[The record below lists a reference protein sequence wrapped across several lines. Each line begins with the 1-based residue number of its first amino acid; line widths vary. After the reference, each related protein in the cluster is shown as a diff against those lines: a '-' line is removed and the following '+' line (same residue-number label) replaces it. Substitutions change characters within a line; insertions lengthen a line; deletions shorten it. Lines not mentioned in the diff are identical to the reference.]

1 MPVRDALPAVLRGE
15 IGADLSASARTQLET
30 LAHEAQAEK
39 RLVWMRDEL
48 GWSLKQA
55 DASWGVYYL
64 LSAVCALNG
73 EVERAQQT
81 LLALGEKVLAKKKW
95 EPLAAIAERSLSLV
109 QTQAAARLL
118 VEAHE
123 GLGKDPERLDALSR
137 AWAIM
142 PDDLELAQK
151 LAKRLG
157 KPAAATTGARCSAT
171 WRRASRRRALR
182 RPGVGGRRAGEHDDW
197 EGLLHVA
204 SALPAVAGKGALKE
218 ARDIAD
224 IAVSGLAKSM
234 RAGGALEPLRRV
246 VAAAVTTKGE
256 AAAEP
261 FRDAMTVALKQGPGQ
276 HVPKLDD
283 AVAQSGLLDPET
295 PLPKAI
301 ESFDTIASLAPG
313 RGVLHDGFGPGR
325 IVSND
330 TVTIVVDFMK
340 SKGHKMPYV
349 AARRT
354 LTPVGEDDIRLI
366 RFTNPAEVVRLRT
379 EDQASMIVSA
389 LKCLGGSA
397 DANRLKLFL
406 ISTDLVS
413 AKDWTVFWRKAKPAC
428 EKDPRIDHA
437 RAFEQFY
444 KLAQERRF
452 AGAGASSRGAGS
464 GAAGGGSSESA
475 EHAAPLPALEVRKP
489 AKTNLG
495 TIRKFLAQHP
505 TLEDA
510 LKGRFGRFV
519 QKLTLDA
526 EADKADRARAGLYFA
541 RWFPEQRSVWLGVV
555 RALWGLEIGISDLS
569 YEDEQLAFLADSR
582 TAGVAAE
589 ATLSALDSRFAA
601 VREAAERDLAAIDDA
616 GKEKIRRTLID
627 HAVHYPAAMLR
638 LIEDEISSGKPPA
651 DAWRLF
657 IASLQL
663 IEEKPKPST
672 GEKVLRWID
681 EGGEFPRMLVGVKPP
696 NEARLKLRVLL
707 RQWRS
712 SDRFLFPALDAVA
725 RVGMPD
731 EKQWVLD
738 HRQKKTDALFSQV
751 GEQAEEFDT
760 PVMTRATWV
769 AAPARAGGAGARAA
783 HHDPAD
789 HPEGPRARGPEG
801 ERRVPL
807 GEAQAEQR
815 PEARGIAAVAHLAGA
830 LRGGRRVPRTGVAGL
845 GTEVVLGERRR
856 DHVVLDP
863 RRRRAPPGRSRDL
876 APDADREG
884 DPRPRHRRLAGAGRG
899 RRAPHVARALG
910 HTPAAAGGD
919 DLQRVLKSR
928 TQRDWSQ

>member
-48 GWSLKQA
+48 GGRLKQP
-55 DASWGVYYL
+55 DPSWGVYYL

-109 QTQAAARLL
+109 QTQAAAKLL

-123 GLGKDPERLDALSR
+123 GLGKDPDRLDALSR

-157 KPAAATTGARCSAT
+157 DAGRGDD
-171 WRRASRRRALR
+171 RRALLGDLAPR
-182 RPGVGGRRAGEHDDW
+182 FAEEARYDDLESAADELAEHDDW
-197 EGLLHVA
+197 EGLQHVA
-204 SALPAVAGKGALKE
+204 AALPVVAGKGALKE

-224 IAVSGLAKSM
+224 IAVLGLAKSG
-234 RAGGALEPLRRV
+234 RAGEALEPLRKV
-246 VAAAVTTKGE
+246 VATAVAAKGE

-261 FRDAMTVALKQGPGQ
+261 FRDAITVALKQGPGKQ
-276 HVPKLDD
+276 VPKLDE
-283 AVAQSGLLDPET
+283 AVAQSGLVNGDT
-295 PLPKAI
+295 PLPRAI
-301 ESFDTIASLAPG
+301 EAFDTIASLAPG

-354 LTPVGEDDIRLI
+354 LTPVAEDDIRLV
-366 RFTNPAEVVRLRT
+366 RFTNPAEVTRLRT
-379 EDQASMIVSA
+379 EDQAGMIVSA
-389 LKCLGGSA
+389 LKCLGGGA

-406 ISTDLVS
+406 IGTDLVP
-413 AKDWTVFWRKAKPAC
+413 AKEWTVFWRKAKPAC

-444 KLAQERRF
+444 KLAPERRF
-452 AGAGASSRGAGS
+452 AAPGSAGAGADSRGAG
-464 GAAGGGSSESA
+464 GAESSDD
-475 EHAAPLPALEVRKP
+475 AAPLPALEVRKP
-489 AKTNLG
+489 ARTNLG

-505 TLEDA
+505 TLEAA
-510 LKGRFGRFV
+510 LKVRFGRFV
-519 QKLTLDA
+519 QRLTLDS

-541 RWFPEQRSVWLGVV
+541 RWFPEQRPVWLGVV

-582 TAGVAAE
+582 SAGVAAE
-589 ATLSALDSRFAA
+589 AILSALDSRFAA
-601 VREAAERDLAAIDDA
+601 VREAAERDRATLDDA
-616 GKEKIRRTLID
+616 GKAQLRRALVD
-627 HAVHYPAAMLR
+627 HAVRYPAAMLR
-638 LIEDEISSGKPPA
+638 LIEDEIASGKPPE

-657 IASLQL
+657 IAALQL

-681 EGGEFPRMLVGVKPP
+681 AGGEFPRMLSGVTPP

-725 RVGMPD
+725 RVGMAD

-760 PVMTRATWV
+760 PVMTRATW
-769 AAPARAGGAGARAA
+769 ARLQRELEELERELRTTIPQTIQKARELGDLKENAEYHSAKLKQSNAQKRAGSLQLRIS
-783 HHDPAD
+783 
-789 HPEGPRARGPEG
+789 RARFVED
-801 ERRVPL
+801 
-807 GEAQAEQR
+807 AEFR
-815 PEARGIAAVAHLAGA
+815 E
-830 LRGGRRVPRTGVAGL
+830 GVAGL
-845 GTEVVLGERRR
+845 GTEVVLESEGQTASYWILGDGEHHLGAHVISHQTPIAKAILGHGIGDSLELGDGEERRTWR
-856 DHVVLDP
+856 V
-863 RRRRAPPGRSRDL
+863 RSVT
-876 APDADREG
+876 
-884 DPRPRHRRLAGAGRG
+884 RRLPPAE
-899 RRAPHVARALG
+899 
-910 HTPAAAGGD
+910 TPSSA
-919 DLQRVLKSR
+919 S
-928 TQRDWSQ
+928 

>member
-48 GWSLKQA
+48 GGRLKQA
-55 DASWGVYYL
+55 DPSWGVSYL

-123 GLGKDPERLDALSR
+123 GIGKDPDRLDALSR

-157 KPAAATTGARCSAT
+157 DAGRGDD
-171 WRRASRRRALR
+171 RRALLGDLAPR
-182 RPGVGGRRAGEHDDW
+182 FAEEARYEELESAADELAEHDDW
-197 EGLLHVA
+197 EGLIHVA
-204 SALPAVAGKGALKE
+204 AALPVVAGRGALKE

-224 IAVSGLAKSM
+224 IAVAGLAKST
-234 RAGGALEPLRRV
+234 RAGEALDPLRKV
-246 VAAAVTTKGE
+246 VAAAVAAKGE
-256 AAAEP
+256 AATEP
-261 FRDAMTVALKQGPGQ
+261 FRDAVTVALKQGPGKQ
-276 HVPKLDD
+276 VPKLDE
-283 AVAQSGLLDPET
+283 AVVQSGLGDSGT
-295 PLPKAI
+295 PLPRAI
-301 ESFDTIASLAPG
+301 EAFDTIASLAPG

-354 LTPVGEDDIRLI
+354 LTPVAEDDIRLV
-366 RFTNPAEVVRLRT
+366 RYTNPAEVTRLRT
-379 EDQASMIVSA
+379 EDQAGMIVSA
-389 LKCLGGSA
+389 LKCLGGGA

-437 RAFEQFY
+437 RAFEQYY

-452 AGAGASSRGAGS
+452 AGTGGAPGSAGAGAGS
-464 GAAGGGSSESA
+464 GGAAG
-475 EHAAPLPALEVRKP
+475 HAGDDDSAPLPALEVRKP

-505 TLEDA
+505 SLEEA

-519 QKLTLDA
+519 QRLTLDS
-526 EADKADRARAGLYFA
+526 EADKSDRARAGLYFA
-541 RWFPEQRSVWLGVV
+541 RWFPEQRPVWLGVV
-555 RALWGLEIGISDLS
+555 RSLWGLEISVSDLTF
-569 YEDEQLAFLADSR
+569 EEEQLAFLADSR

-589 ATLSALDSRFAA
+589 AILSALDSRFAA
-601 VREAAERDLAAIDDA
+601 VREAAEKDRATLDDA
-616 GKEKIRRTLID
+616 GKAQLRRTLID

-638 LIEDEISSGKPPA
+638 LIEDDIASGRPPG

-681 EGGEFPRMLVGVKPP
+681 EGGEFPRMLAGVTPP

-760 PVMTRATWV
+760 PVMTRATWSRLQRELEELERELRTTIPQTIQK
-769 AAPARAGGAGARAA
+769 ARELGDLKENAEYHSAKLKQSNAQKRAGSLQLRIS
-783 HHDPAD
+783 
-789 HPEGPRARGPEG
+789 RARFVED
-801 ERRVPL
+801 
-807 GEAQAEQR
+807 AEFR
-815 PEARGIAAVAHLAGA
+815 E
-830 LRGGRRVPRTGVAGL
+830 GVAGL
-845 GTEVVLGERRR
+845 GTEVVLESGGETTSYWILGDGEHHLGEHVISHQTPIAKAILGHGIGDSLELGEGEERRTWR
-856 DHVVLDP
+856 V
-863 RRRRAPPGRSRDL
+863 RSVT
-876 APDADREG
+876 
-884 DPRPRHRRLAGAGRG
+884 RRLPPAE
-899 RRAPHVARALG
+899 
-910 HTPAAAGGD
+910 TPSSA
-919 DLQRVLKSR
+919 S
-928 TQRDWSQ
+928 

>member
-15 IGADLSASARTQLET
+15 LGADLSASARTQLET
-30 LAHEAQAEK
+30 LAHDAQAEK

-48 GWSLKQA
+48 GGRLKQA
-55 DASWGVYYL
+55 DPSWGVYYL

-81 LLALGEKVLAKKKW
+81 LLALGEKVLIKKKW
-95 EPLAAIAERSLSLV
+95 EPLSAIAERSLSLV
-109 QTQAAARLL
+109 QTQAAAKLL

-151 LAKRLG
+151 LARRLG
-157 KPAAATTGARCSAT
+157 DAGRGDD
-171 WRRASRRRALR
+171 RRALLGDLAPR
-182 RPGVGGRRAGEHDDW
+182 FADEARYEDLESAADELAEHDDW
-197 EGLLHVA
+197 EGLIHVA
-204 SALPAVAGKGALKE
+204 AALPVVAGKGAFKE

-224 IAVSGLAKSM
+224 IAVSGLGKSG
-234 RAGGALEPLRRV
+234 RAGEALEPLRKV
-246 VAAAVTTKGE
+246 VAAAVAAKGE

-261 FRDAMTVALKQGPGQ
+261 FRDAVTVALKQGPGKQ
-276 HVPKLDD
+276 VPKLDE
-283 AVAQSGLLDPET
+283 AVAQSGLADGDT

-301 ESFDTIASLAPG
+301 EAFDTIASLAPG

-354 LTPVGEDDIRLI
+354 LIPVAEDDIRLV
-366 RFTNPAEVVRLRT
+366 RFTNPAEVTRLRT
-379 EDQASMIVSA
+379 EDQAGMIVSA

-406 ISTDLVS
+406 IATDLVA
-413 AKDWTVFWRKAKPAC
+413 AKEWTVFWRKAKPAC

-444 KLAQERRF
+444 RLAPERRF
-452 AGAGASSRGAGS
+452 APGAAGAGS
-464 GAAGGGSSESA
+464 AGAAGGESSNDD
-475 EHAAPLPALEVRKP
+475 APLPALEVRKP

-505 TLEDA
+505 TLEEA
-510 LKGRFGRFV
+510 LKVRFGRFV
-519 QKLTLDA
+519 QRLTLDS

-541 RWFPEQRSVWLGVV
+541 RWFPEQRPVWLGVV

-582 TAGVAAE
+582 TAGVAVE
-589 ATLSALDSRFAA
+589 AILSALDSRFAA
-601 VREAAERDLAAIDDA
+601 VREEAEKDRATLDDT
-616 GKEKIRRTLID
+616 GKAQLRRTLID

-638 LIEDEISSGKPPA
+638 LIEDDIASGKTPE

-681 EGGEFPRMLVGVKPP
+681 EGGEFPRMLAGVKPP

-725 RVGMPD
+725 RVGMQD

-760 PVMTRATWV
+760 PVMTRATWGRLQRELEELERELRTTIPQTIQK
-769 AAPARAGGAGARAA
+769 ARELGDLKENAEYHSAKLKQSNAQKRAGSLQLRIS
-783 HHDPAD
+783 
-789 HPEGPRARGPEG
+789 RARFVED
-801 ERRVPL
+801 
-807 GEAQAEQR
+807 AEFH
-815 PEARGIAAVAHLAGA
+815 E
-830 LRGGRRVPRTGVAGL
+830 GVAGL
-845 GTEVVLGERRR
+845 GTEVVLESGTDTTSYWILGDGEHHLG
-856 DHVVLDP
+856 DHVISHQTPIAKAILGHGIGDP
-863 RRRRAPPGRSRDL
+863 VELG
-876 APDADREG
+876 EG
-884 DPRPRHRRLAGAGRG
+884 DERKTWRVRSVTRRL
-899 RRAPHVARALG
+899 P
-910 HTPAAAGGD
+910 PAETTSSA
-919 DLQRVLKSR
+919 S
-928 TQRDWSQ
+928 

>member
-1 MPVRDALPAVLRGE
+1 MPVRDALPPVLRGE

-30 LAHEAQAEK
+30 LAHDAQAEK
-39 RLVWMRDEL
+39 RLAWMRDEL
-48 GWSLKQA
+48 GGRLKQP
-55 DASWGVYYL
+55 DASWGVSYL

-123 GLGKDPERLDALSR
+123 GLGKDPDRLDALSR

-157 KPAAATTGARCSAT
+157 DAGRGDD
-171 WRRASRRRALR
+171 RRALLGDLAPR
-182 RPGVGGRRAGEHDDW
+182 FADEARYDDLESAADELAEHDDW

-204 SALPAVAGKGALKE
+204 AALPVVASKGALKE

-224 IAVSGLAKSM
+224 IAVAGLGKSN
-234 RAGGALEPLRRV
+234 RAGGALEPLRKV
-246 VAAAVTTKGE
+246 VAAAVAAKG
-256 AAAEP
+256 APGAEP
-261 FRDAMTVALKQGPGQ
+261 FRDAITVALKQGPGQ
-276 HVPKLDD
+276 QVPKLDE
-283 AVAQSGLLDPET
+283 AVAQSGLGDPET

-354 LTPVGEDDIRLI
+354 LTPVAEDDIRLV
-366 RFTNPAEVVRLRT
+366 RYTNPAEVTRLRT
-379 EDQASMIVSA
+379 EDQAGMIVSA
-389 LKCLGGSA
+389 LKCLGGAA

-406 ISTDLVS
+406 ISTDLVP

-444 KLAQERRF
+444 KLAPERRF
-452 AGAGASSRGAGS
+452 GAAGS
-464 GAAGGGSSESA
+464 GAAGSPGAGGAESFDD
-475 EHAAPLPALEVRKP
+475 APLPALEVRKP

-505 TLEDA
+505 TLEEQ
-510 LKGRFGRFV
+510 LKVRFGRFV
-519 QKLTLDA
+519 QRLTLDPD
-526 EADKADRARAGLYFA
+526 ADKADRARGGLYFA
-541 RWFPEQRSVWLGVV
+541 RWFPEQRPVWLGVV

-569 YEDEQLAFLADSR
+569 FEDEQLAFLSDSR
-582 TAGVAAE
+582 EAGVAAE

-601 VREAAERDLAAIDDA
+601 VREAAEKDLAALDEA
-616 GKEKIRRTLID
+616 GKTRLRRTLVD

-638 LIEDEISSGKPPA
+638 LIEDDIASGRPPV

-657 IASLQL
+657 IAALQL

-681 EGGEFPRMLVGVKPP
+681 AGGEFPRMLTGVTPP

-725 RVGMPD
+725 RVGMAD

-760 PVMTRATWV
+760 PVMTRATWSRLQRELEELERELRTTIPQTIQK
-769 AAPARAGGAGARAA
+769 ARELGDLKENAEYHSAKLKQSNAQKRAGSLQLRIS
-783 HHDPAD
+783 
-789 HPEGPRARGPEG
+789 RARFVED
-801 ERRVPL
+801 
-807 GEAQAEQR
+807 AEFR
-815 PEARGIAAVAHLAGA
+815 E
-830 LRGGRRVPRTGVAGL
+830 GVAGL
-845 GTEVVLGERRR
+845 GTEVVLESGAETTSYWILGDGEHHLGDHVISHQTPIAKAILGRGIGDSLELGEGDERRTWR
-856 DHVVLDP
+856 V
-863 RRRRAPPGRSRDL
+863 RSVT
-876 APDADREG
+876 
-884 DPRPRHRRLAGAGRG
+884 RRLPPAE
-899 RRAPHVARALG
+899 
-910 HTPAAAGGD
+910 TPSSA
-919 DLQRVLKSR
+919 S
-928 TQRDWSQ
+928 

>member
-15 IGADLSASARTQLET
+15 LGADLSASARTQLET
-30 LAHEAQAEK
+30 LAHDAQAEK

-48 GWSLKQA
+48 GGRLKQP
-55 DASWGVYYL
+55 DPSWGVYYL
-64 LSAVCALNG
+64 LSAACALNG

-123 GLGKDPERLDALSR
+123 GLGKDPDRLDALSR

-157 KPAAATTGARCSAT
+157 DAGRGDD
-171 WRRASRRRALR
+171 RRALLGDLAPR
-182 RPGVGGRRAGEHDDW
+182 FADEARYEDLESAADELAEHDDW

-204 SALPAVAGKGALKE
+204 AALPVVAGKGALKE

-224 IAVSGLAKSM
+224 IAVAGLGKSN
-234 RAGGALEPLRRV
+234 RAGGALEPLRKV
-246 VAAAVTTKGE
+246 VAAAVAAKGE
-256 AAAEP
+256 SGAEP

-276 HVPKLDD
+276 QVPKLDE
-283 AVAQSGLLDPET
+283 AVTQSGLGDPET

-354 LTPVGEDDIRLI
+354 LTPVAEDDIRLV
-366 RFTNPAEVVRLRT
+366 RYTNPAEVARLRA
-379 EDQASMIVSA
+379 EDQAGMIVSV
-389 LKCLGGSA
+389 LKCLGGAA

-406 ISTDLVS
+406 ISTDLVP
-413 AKDWTVFWRKAKPAC
+413 ARDWTVFWRKAKPAC

-444 KLAQERRF
+444 KLAPERRF
-452 AGAGASSRGAGS
+452 GAGS
-464 GAAGGGSSESA
+464 GAPGSAGAAGA
-475 EHAAPLPALEVRKP
+475 DNHDDAPLPALEVRKP

-505 TLEDA
+505 PLEDA

-519 QKLTLDA
+519 RKLTLDPD
-526 EADKADRARAGLYFA
+526 ADKADRARSGLYFA
-541 RWFPEQRSVWLGVV
+541 RWFPEQRPVWLGVV

-582 TAGVAAE
+582 TAGVAVE
-589 ATLSALDSRFAA
+589 AILSALDSRFAA
-601 VREAAERDLAAIDDA
+601 VREEAEKDRATLDDT
-616 GKEKIRRTLID
+616 GKAQLRRTLID

-638 LIEDEISSGKPPA
+638 LIEEDIASGKPPE

-681 EGGEFPRMLVGVKPP
+681 EGGEFPRMLAGVRPP

-725 RVGMPD
+725 RVGMQD

-760 PVMTRATWV
+760 PVMTRATWSRLQRELEELERELRTTIPQTIQK
-769 AAPARAGGAGARAA
+769 ARELGDLKENAEYHSAKLKQSNAQKRAGSLQLRIS
-783 HHDPAD
+783 
-789 HPEGPRARGPEG
+789 RARFVED
-801 ERRVPL
+801 
-807 GEAQAEQR
+807 AEFH
-815 PEARGIAAVAHLAGA
+815 E
-830 LRGGRRVPRTGVAGL
+830 GVAGL
-845 GTEVVLGERRR
+845 GTEVVLESGTDTTSYWILGDGEHHLG
-856 DHVVLDP
+856 DHVISHQTPIAKAILGHGIGDP
-863 RRRRAPPGRSRDL
+863 VELG
-876 APDADREG
+876 EG
-884 DPRPRHRRLAGAGRG
+884 DERKTWRVRSVTRRL
-899 RRAPHVARALG
+899 P
-910 HTPAAAGGD
+910 PAETTSSA
-919 DLQRVLKSR
+919 S
-928 TQRDWSQ
+928 

>member
-30 LAHEAQAEK
+30 LAHDAQAEK
-39 RLVWMRDEL
+39 RLTWMRDEL
-48 GWSLKQA
+48 GGRLKQA
-55 DASWGVYYL
+55 DPSWGVSYL

-123 GLGKDPERLDALSR
+123 GLGKDPDRLDALSR

-157 KPAAATTGARCSAT
+157 DAGRGDD
-171 WRRASRRRALR
+171 RRALLGDLAPR
-182 RPGVGGRRAGEHDDW
+182 FAEEARYDELESAADELAEHDDW

-204 SALPAVAGKGALKE
+204 AALPMLAGKGAFKE

-224 IAVSGLAKSM
+224 IAVTGLAKSK
-234 RAGGALEPLRRV
+234 RAGGALEPLRKV
-246 VAAAVTTKGE
+246 VAAAVAAKGE
-256 AAAEP
+256 AGAEP
-261 FRDAMTVALKQGPGQ
+261 FRAAMTEALKQGPGSQ
-276 HVPKLDD
+276 VPKLDE
-283 AVAQSGLLDPET
+283 AVAQSGLADGET

-301 ESFDTIASLAPG
+301 EAFDTIASLAPG

-354 LTPVGEDDIRLI
+354 LMPVAEDDIRLV
-366 RFTNPAEVVRLRT
+366 RFTNPAEVTRLRN
-379 EDQASMIVSA
+379 EDQGGMVVSA
-389 LKCLGGSA
+389 LKCLGGAA

-406 ISTDLVS
+406 ISTDLVP
-413 AKDWTVFWRKAKPAC
+413 AKEWTAFWRKAKSAA

-444 KLAQERRF
+444 KLAPERRF
-452 AGAGASSRGAGS
+452 AGGP
-464 GAAGGGSSESA
+464 AGGAPGSAGVGGAQGSSVAGGYDDS
-475 EHAAPLPALEVRKP
+475 APLPALEVRKP

-505 TLEDA
+505 TLEEA

-519 QKLTLDA
+519 KKLTLDPD
-526 EADKADRARAGLYFA
+526 ADKADRARAGLYFG
-541 RWFPEQRSVWLGVV
+541 RWFPEQRPVWLGVV
-555 RALWGLEIGISDLS
+555 RSLWGLEISVSDLTF
-569 YEDEQLAFLADSR
+569 EEEQLAFLADSR
-582 TAGVAAE
+582 AAGVAAE
-589 ATLSALDSRFAA
+589 AILSALDSRFAA
-601 VREAAERDLAAIDDA
+601 VREAAEKDRATLDDT
-616 GKEKIRRTLID
+616 GKAQLRRTLID
-627 HAVHYPAAMLR
+627 RAVHYPAAMLR
-638 LIEDEISSGKPPA
+638 LIEDEIASGKGPE

-657 IASLQL
+657 IAALQL
-663 IEEKPKPST
+663 IEERPKPST

-681 EGGEFPRMLVGVKPP
+681 QGGEFPRMLAGVTPP

-760 PVMTRATWV
+760 PVMTRATWSRLQRELEELERELRTTIPQTIQK
-769 AAPARAGGAGARAA
+769 ARELGDLKENAEYHSAKLKQSNAQKRAGSLQLRIS
-783 HHDPAD
+783 
-789 HPEGPRARGPEG
+789 RARFVED
-801 ERRVPL
+801 
-807 GEAQAEQR
+807 AEFR
-815 PEARGIAAVAHLAGA
+815 E
-830 LRGGRRVPRTGVAGL
+830 GVAGL
-845 GTEVVLGERRR
+845 GTEVVLESGGETTSYWILGDGEHHLGEHVISHQTPIAKAILGHGIGDSLELGEGEERRTWR
-856 DHVVLDP
+856 V
-863 RRRRAPPGRSRDL
+863 RSVT
-876 APDADREG
+876 
-884 DPRPRHRRLAGAGRG
+884 RRLPPAE
-899 RRAPHVARALG
+899 
-910 HTPAAAGGD
+910 TPSSA
-919 DLQRVLKSR
+919 S
-928 TQRDWSQ
+928 

>member
-15 IGADLSASARTQLET
+15 LGADLSASARTQLET

-48 GWSLKQA
+48 GGRLKQA
-55 DASWGVYYL
+55 EPSWGVYYL

-81 LLALGEKVLAKKKW
+81 LLALGEKVIAKKKW

-157 KPAAATTGARCSAT
+157 DAGRGDD
-171 WRRASRRRALR
+171 RRALLGDLAPR
-182 RPGVGGRRAGEHDDW
+182 FAEEGRYDELESAADELAEHDDW
-197 EGLLHVA
+197 EGLIHVA
-204 SALPAVAGKGALKE
+204 AALPVVAGKGALKE
-218 ARDIAD
+218 ARDISD
-224 IAVSGLAKSM
+224 IAVTGLAKSG
-234 RAGGALEPLRRV
+234 RAGEALEPLRKV
-246 VAAAVTTKGE
+246 VATAVTTKGE
-256 AAAEP
+256 PAAEP
-261 FRDAMTVALKQGPGQ
+261 FRDAVTVALKQGPGRQ
-276 HVPKLDD
+276 VPQLDD
-283 AVAQSGLLDPET
+283 AVKQSGLGDDDM
-295 PLPKAI
+295 PLPRAM
-301 ESFDTIASLAPG
+301 EAFDTIASLAPG

-354 LTPVGEDDIRLI
+354 LMPVAEDDIRLV
-366 RFTNPAEVVRLRT
+366 RFTNPAEVTRLRA
-379 EDQASMIVSA
+379 EDQGGMIVSA
-389 LKCLGGSA
+389 LKCLGGAA

-406 ISTDLVS
+406 ISTDLVP
-413 AKDWTVFWRKAKPAC
+413 AKDWTAFWRKAKAAS

-444 KLAQERRF
+444 KLARERRF
-452 AGAGASSRGAGS
+452 AGTGAGATGDGAG
-464 GAAGGGSSESA
+464 AHASEDD
-475 EHAAPLPALEVRKP
+475 APLPALEVRKP
-489 AKTNLG
+489 ARTNLG

-505 TLEDA
+505 TSEGA

-519 QKLTLDA
+519 QRLTLDA

-541 RWFPEQRSVWLGVV
+541 RWFPEQRQVWLGVV
-555 RALWGLEIGISDLS
+555 RALWALEIGISDLTF
-569 YEDEQLAFLADSR
+569 EDEQLAFLADSR

-589 ATLSALDSRFAA
+589 AILSALDSRFAA
-601 VREAAERDLAAIDDA
+601 VREAAEKDRAALDDA
-616 GKEKIRRTLID
+616 GKAQLRRALID
-627 HAVHYPAAMLR
+627 RAVYYPAAVLR
-638 LIEDEISSGKPPA
+638 LIEDEIASGKPPE

-657 IASLQL
+657 IAAIQL

-681 EGGEFPRMLVGVKPP
+681 EGGELPRMLIGVKPP

-725 RVGMPD
+725 RVGMQD
-731 EKQWVLD
+731 EKRWVLD

-760 PVMTRATWV
+760 PVMTRATW
-769 AAPARAGGAGARAA
+769 ARLQKELEELERELRTTIPQTIQKARELGDLKENAEYHSAKLKQSNAQKRAGSLQFRIS
-783 HHDPAD
+783 
-789 HPEGPRARGPEG
+789 RARFVED
-801 ERRVPL
+801 
-807 GEAQAEQR
+807 AEFH
-815 PEARGIAAVAHLAGA
+815 E
-830 LRGGRRVPRTGVAGL
+830 GVAGL
-845 GTEVVLGERRR
+845 GTEVVLESESGAETTSYWILGDGEHHLGNHVISHQTPIAKAILGHGIGDSLELGEGEERRTWR
-856 DHVVLDP
+856 V
-863 RRRRAPPGRSRDL
+863 RSIT
-876 APDADREG
+876 
-884 DPRPRHRRLAGAGRG
+884 RRLPPAE
-899 RRAPHVARALG
+899 
-910 HTPAAAGGD
+910 TPSSA
-919 DLQRVLKSR
+919 S
-928 TQRDWSQ
+928 

>member
-1 MPVRDALPAVLRGE
+1 L
-15 IGADLSASARTQLET
+15 
-30 LAHEAQAEK
+30 
-39 RLVWMRDEL
+39 RDEL
-48 GWSLKQA
+48 GGRLKQP

-64 LSAVCALNG
+64 LSAACALNG

-81 LLALGEKVLAKKKW
+81 LLALGEKVMAKKKW

-123 GLGKDPERLDALSR
+123 GLGKDPDRLDALSR

-151 LAKRLG
+151 LARRLG
-157 KPAAATTGARCSAT
+157 DAGRGDD
-171 WRRASRRRALR
+171 RRALLGDLAPR
-182 RPGVGGRRAGEHDDW
+182 FADEARYEDLESAADELAEHDDW
-197 EGLLHVA
+197 EGLIHVA
-204 SALPAVAGKGALKE
+204 AALPVVAGQGALKE
-218 ARDIAD
+218 ARDIGD
-224 IAVSGLAKSM
+224 IAVSGLAKSA
-234 RAGGALEPLRRV
+234 RAGEALDPLRRV
-246 VAAAVTTKGE
+246 VAAAVAAKGE
-256 AAAEP
+256 SAAEP
-261 FRDAMTVALKQGPGQ
+261 FRDAITVALKQGPGKQ
-276 HVPKLDD
+276 VPKLDE
-283 AVAQSGLLDPET
+283 AVMQSGLVDPET

-354 LTPVGEDDIRLI
+354 LTPVAEDDIRLV
-366 RFTNPAEVVRLRT
+366 RFTNPAEVTRLRN
-379 EDQASMIVSA
+379 EDQAGMIVSG
-389 LKCLGGSA
+389 LKCLGGAA

-406 ISTDLVS
+406 IGTDLVP
-413 AKDWTVFWRKAKPAC
+413 AKEWTVFWRKARAAS

-452 AGAGASSRGAGS
+452 APGAGGAP
-464 GAAGGGSSESA
+464 GSSVGPDGSNDD
-475 EHAAPLPALEVRKP
+475 APLPALEVRKP

-505 TLEDA
+505 TLEA
-510 LKGRFGRFV
+510 PLKARFGRFV
-519 QKLTLDA
+519 QRLTLDA
-526 EADKADRARAGLYFA
+526 DADKADRGRAGLYFA
-541 RWFPEQRSVWLGVV
+541 RWFPEQRLVWLGVV

-589 ATLSALDSRFAA
+589 AILSALDSRFAA
-601 VREAAERDLAAIDDA
+601 VREAAEKDLATLDDA
-616 GKEKIRRTLID
+616 GKAQLRRTLID
-627 HAVHYPAAMLR
+627 RAVHYPAAMLR
-638 LIEDEISSGKPPA
+638 LIEDVIASGKPA
-651 DAWRLF
+651 EDAWRLF

-681 EGGEFPRMLVGVKPP
+681 EGGEFPRMLAGVTPP

-725 RVGMPD
+725 RVGMQD

-760 PVMTRATWV
+760 PVMTRTTW
-769 AAPARAGGAGARAA
+769 ARLQRELEELERELRTTIPQTIQKARELGDLKENAEYHSAKLKQSNAQKRAGSLQLRIS
-783 HHDPAD
+783 
-789 HPEGPRARGPEG
+789 RARFVEDAEFHEG
-801 ERRVPL
+801 
-807 GEAQAEQR
+807 
-815 PEARGIAAVAHLAGA
+815 I
-830 LRGGRRVPRTGVAGL
+830 AGL
-845 GTEVVLGERRR
+845 GTEVVLESGADTTSYWILGDGEHHLGTHVISHQTPIAKAILGRGIGDSLDLGEGDERRTWR
-856 DHVVLDP
+856 V
-863 RRRRAPPGRSRDL
+863 RSVT
-876 APDADREG
+876 
-884 DPRPRHRRLAGAGRG
+884 RRLPPAE
-899 RRAPHVARALG
+899 
-910 HTPAAAGGD
+910 TPSSA
-919 DLQRVLKSR
+919 S
-928 TQRDWSQ
+928 

>member
-15 IGADLSASARTQLET
+15 LGADLSASARTQLET
-30 LAHEAQAEK
+30 LAHDAQAEK

-48 GWSLKQA
+48 GGRLKQA
-55 DASWGVYYL
+55 DPSWGVYYL

-81 LLALGEKVLAKKKW
+81 LLALGEKVLIKKKW
-95 EPLAAIAERSLSLV
+95 EPLSAIAERSLSLV
-109 QTQAAARLL
+109 QTQAAAKLL

-151 LAKRLG
+151 LARRLG
-157 KPAAATTGARCSAT
+157 DAGRGDD
-171 WRRASRRRALR
+171 RRALLGDLAPR
-182 RPGVGGRRAGEHDDW
+182 FADEARYEDLESAADELAEHDDW
-197 EGLLHVA
+197 EGLIHVA
-204 SALPAVAGKGALKE
+204 AALPVVAGKGAFKE

-224 IAVSGLAKSM
+224 IAVSGLGKSG
-234 RAGGALEPLRRV
+234 RAGEALEPLRKV
-246 VAAAVTTKGE
+246 VAAAVAAKGE

-261 FRDAMTVALKQGPGQ
+261 FRDAVTVALKQGPGKQ
-276 HVPKLDD
+276 VPKLDE
-283 AVAQSGLLDPET
+283 AVAQSGLVDGDT

-301 ESFDTIASLAPG
+301 EAFDTIASLAPG

-354 LTPVGEDDIRLI
+354 LVPVAEDDIRLV
-366 RFTNPAEVVRLRT
+366 RFTNPAEVTRLRT
-379 EDQASMIVSA
+379 EDQAGMIVSA

-406 ISTDLVS
+406 IATDLVA
-413 AKDWTVFWRKAKPAC
+413 AKEWTVFWRKAKPAC

-444 KLAQERRF
+444 RLAPERRF
-452 AGAGASSRGAGS
+452 APGAAGAGS
-464 GAAGGGSSESA
+464 TGAAGGESSNDD
-475 EHAAPLPALEVRKP
+475 APLPALEVRKP

-505 TLEDA
+505 TLEEA
-510 LKGRFGRFV
+510 LKVRFGRFV
-519 QKLTLDA
+519 QRLTLDS

-541 RWFPEQRSVWLGVV
+541 RWFPEQRPVWLGVV

-582 TAGVAAE
+582 TAGVAVE
-589 ATLSALDSRFAA
+589 AILSALDSRFAA
-601 VREAAERDLAAIDDA
+601 VREEAEKDRATLDDT
-616 GKEKIRRTLID
+616 GKAQLRRTLID

-638 LIEDEISSGKPPA
+638 LIEDDIASGKTPE

-681 EGGEFPRMLVGVKPP
+681 EGGEFPRMLAGVRPP

-725 RVGMPD
+725 RVGMQD

-760 PVMTRATWV
+760 PVMTRATWGRLQRELEELERELRTTIPQTIQK
-769 AAPARAGGAGARAA
+769 ARELGDLKENAEYHSAKLKQSNAQKRAGSLQLRIS
-783 HHDPAD
+783 
-789 HPEGPRARGPEG
+789 RARFVED
-801 ERRVPL
+801 
-807 GEAQAEQR
+807 AEFH
-815 PEARGIAAVAHLAGA
+815 E
-830 LRGGRRVPRTGVAGL
+830 GVAGL
-845 GTEVVLGERRR
+845 GTEVVLESGTDTTSYWILGDGEHHLG
-856 DHVVLDP
+856 DHVISHQTPIAKAILGRGIGDP
-863 RRRRAPPGRSRDL
+863 VELG
-876 APDADREG
+876 EG
-884 DPRPRHRRLAGAGRG
+884 DERKTWRLRSVTRRL
-899 RRAPHVARALG
+899 P
-910 HTPAAAGGD
+910 PAETTSSA
-919 DLQRVLKSR
+919 S
-928 TQRDWSQ
+928 

>member
-15 IGADLSASARTQLET
+15 LGADLSASARTQLET
-30 LAHEAQAEK
+30 LAHDAQAEK

-48 GWSLKQA
+48 GGRLKQA
-55 DASWGVYYL
+55 DPSWGVYYL

-81 LLALGEKVLAKKKW
+81 LLTLGEKVLAKKKW

-151 LAKRLG
+151 LARRLG
-157 KPAAATTGARCSAT
+157 DAGRGDD
-171 WRRASRRRALR
+171 RRALLGDLAPR
-182 RPGVGGRRAGEHDDW
+182 FADEARYEDLESAADELAEHDDW
-197 EGLLHVA
+197 EGLIHVA
-204 SALPAVAGKGALKE
+204 AALPVVAGKGAFKE

-224 IAVSGLAKSM
+224 IAVSGLGKSG
-234 RAGGALEPLRRV
+234 RAGEALEPLRKV
-246 VAAAVTTKGE
+246 VAAAVAAKGE

-261 FRDAMTVALKQGPGQ
+261 FRDAVTVALKQGPGKQ
-276 HVPKLDD
+276 VPKLDE
-283 AVAQSGLLDPET
+283 AVAQSGLADGDT

-301 ESFDTIASLAPG
+301 EAFDTIASLAPG

-354 LTPVGEDDIRLI
+354 LIPVAEDDIRLV
-366 RFTNPAEVVRLRT
+366 RFTNPAEVTRLRT
-379 EDQASMIVSA
+379 EDQAGMIVSA

-406 ISTDLVS
+406 IATDLVP
-413 AKDWTVFWRKAKPAC
+413 AKEWTVFWRKAKPAC

-444 KLAQERRF
+444 RLAPERRF
-452 AGAGASSRGAGS
+452 APGAAGAGS
-464 GAAGGGSSESA
+464 AGAAGGESSNDD
-475 EHAAPLPALEVRKP
+475 APLPALEVRKP

-505 TLEDA
+505 TLEAA
-510 LKGRFGRFV
+510 LKVRFGRFV
-519 QKLTLDA
+519 QRLTLDS

-541 RWFPEQRSVWLGVV
+541 RWFPEQRPVWLGVV

-582 TAGVAAE
+582 TAGVAVE
-589 ATLSALDSRFAA
+589 AILSALDSRFAA
-601 VREAAERDLAAIDDA
+601 VREEAEKDRAALDDT
-616 GKEKIRRTLID
+616 GKTQLRRTLID

-638 LIEDEISSGKPPA
+638 LIEDDIASGKTPE

-681 EGGEFPRMLVGVKPP
+681 EGGEFPRMLAGVRPP

-725 RVGMPD
+725 RVGMQD

-760 PVMTRATWV
+760 PVMTRATWGRLQRELEELERELRTTIPQTIQK
-769 AAPARAGGAGARAA
+769 ARELGDLKENAEYHSAKLKQSNAQKRAGSLQLRIS
-783 HHDPAD
+783 
-789 HPEGPRARGPEG
+789 RARFVED
-801 ERRVPL
+801 
-807 GEAQAEQR
+807 AEFH
-815 PEARGIAAVAHLAGA
+815 E
-830 LRGGRRVPRTGVAGL
+830 GVAGL
-845 GTEVVLGERRR
+845 GTEVVLESGTDTTSYWILGDGEHHLG
-856 DHVVLDP
+856 DHVISHQTPIAKAILGHGIGDP
-863 RRRRAPPGRSRDL
+863 VELG
-876 APDADREG
+876 EG
-884 DPRPRHRRLAGAGRG
+884 DERKTWRVRSVTRRL
-899 RRAPHVARALG
+899 P
-910 HTPAAAGGD
+910 PAETTSSA
-919 DLQRVLKSR
+919 S
-928 TQRDWSQ
+928 

>member
-1 MPVRDALPAVLRGE
+1 MPVRDALPPVLRGE
-15 IGADLSASARTQLET
+15 IGADISAPARTLLET
-30 LAHEAQAEK
+30 LAHDAQAEK
-39 RLVWMRDEL
+39 RLAWMRDEL
-48 GWSLKQA
+48 GGRLKQP

-123 GLGKDPERLDALSR
+123 GLGKDPDRLDALSR

-157 KPAAATTGARCSAT
+157 DAGRGDD
-171 WRRASRRRALR
+171 RRALLGDLAPR
-182 RPGVGGRRAGEHDDW
+182 FADEARYDDLESAADELAEHDDW

-204 SALPAVAGKGALKE
+204 AALPVVAGKGAFKE

-224 IAVSGLAKSM
+224 IAVSGLGKSN
-234 RAGGALEPLRRV
+234 RAGGALDPLRKV
-246 VAAAVTTKGE
+246 VAAAVAAKGDSG
-256 AAAEP
+256 AEP
-261 FRDAMTVALKQGPGQ
+261 FRDAITVALKQGPGQ
-276 HVPKLDD
+276 QVPKLDE
-283 AVAQSGLLDPET
+283 AVTQSGLGDPEV

-301 ESFDTIASLAPG
+301 EAFDTIASLAPG

-354 LTPVGEDDIRLI
+354 LTPVAEDDIRLV
-366 RFTNPAEVVRLRT
+366 RFTNPAEVARLRT
-379 EDQASMIVSA
+379 EDHAGMIVSA
-389 LKCLGGSA
+389 LKCLGGAA

-406 ISTDLVS
+406 ISTDLVP

-444 KLAQERRF
+444 KLAPERRF
-452 AGAGASSRGAGS
+452 AAAGS
-464 GAAGGGSSESA
+464 GASGPSGAGGA
-475 EHAAPLPALEVRKP
+475 ENVDDAPLPALEVRKP

-505 TLEDA
+505 TLESQ
-510 LKGRFGRFV
+510 LKVRFGRFV
-519 QKLTLDA
+519 QKLTLDPD
-526 EADKADRARAGLYFA
+526 ADKADRARAGLCFA
-541 RWFPEQRSVWLGVV
+541 RWFPEQRPVWLGVV

-569 YEDEQLAFLADSR
+569 FEDEQLAFLADSR
-582 TAGVAAE
+582 EAGVAAE

-601 VREAAERDLAAIDDA
+601 VREAAEKDLAALDDA
-616 GKEKIRRTLID
+616 GKARLRRTLVD
-627 HAVHYPAAMLR
+627 DAVHYPAAMLR
-638 LIEDEISSGKPPA
+638 LIEDQIASGKPPD

-681 EGGEFPRMLVGVKPP
+681 AGGVFPRMLAGVTPP

-760 PVMTRATWV
+760 PVMTRATW
-769 AAPARAGGAGARAA
+769 ARLQRELEELERELRTTIPQTIQKARELGDLKENAEYHSAKLKQSNAQKRAGSLQLRIS
-783 HHDPAD
+783 
-789 HPEGPRARGPEG
+789 RARFVED
-801 ERRVPL
+801 
-807 GEAQAEQR
+807 AEFR
-815 PEARGIAAVAHLAGA
+815 D
-830 LRGGRRVPRTGVAGL
+830 GVAGL
-845 GTEVVLGERRR
+845 GTEVVLESGDETTSYWILGDGEHHLGDHVISHQTPIAKAILGRGIGDSLELGEGEERRTWR
-856 DHVVLDP
+856 V
-863 RRRRAPPGRSRDL
+863 RSVT
-876 APDADREG
+876 
-884 DPRPRHRRLAGAGRG
+884 RRLPPAE
-899 RRAPHVARALG
+899 
-910 HTPAAAGGD
+910 TPSSA
-919 DLQRVLKSR
+919 S
-928 TQRDWSQ
+928 

>member
-1 MPVRDALPAVLRGE
+1 MPVRDALPPVLRGE
-15 IGADLSASARTQLET
+15 IGADISAPARTLLET
-30 LAHEAQAEK
+30 LAHDAQAEK
-39 RLVWMRDEL
+39 RLAWMRDEL
-48 GWSLKQA
+48 GGRLKQP

-123 GLGKDPERLDALSR
+123 GLGKDPDRLDALSR

-157 KPAAATTGARCSAT
+157 DAGRGDD
-171 WRRASRRRALR
+171 RRALLGDLAPR
-182 RPGVGGRRAGEHDDW
+182 FADEARYEDLESAADELAEHDDW

-204 SALPAVAGKGALKE
+204 AALPVVAGKGAFKE

-224 IAVSGLAKSM
+224 IAVSGLGKSN
-234 RAGGALEPLRRV
+234 RAGGALDPLRKV
-246 VAAAVTTKGE
+246 VAAAVAAKGDSG
-256 AAAEP
+256 AEP
-261 FRDAMTVALKQGPGQ
+261 FRDAITVALKQGPGQ
-276 HVPKLDD
+276 QVPKLDE
-283 AVAQSGLLDPET
+283 AVTQSGLGDPEV

-301 ESFDTIASLAPG
+301 EAFDTIASLAPG

-354 LTPVGEDDIRLI
+354 LTPVAEDDIRLV
-366 RFTNPAEVVRLRT
+366 RFTNPAEVTRLRT
-379 EDQASMIVSA
+379 EDQAGMIVSA
-389 LKCLGGSA
+389 LKCLGGAA

-406 ISTDLVS
+406 ISTDLVP

-444 KLAQERRF
+444 KLAPERRF
-452 AGAGASSRGAGS
+452 AAAGS
-464 GAAGGGSSESA
+464 GASGPAGAGGA
-475 EHAAPLPALEVRKP
+475 ENVDDAPLPALEVRKP

-505 TLEDA
+505 TLEDQ
-510 LKGRFGRFV
+510 LKVRFGRFV
-519 QKLTLDA
+519 QRLTLDA
-526 EADKADRARAGLYFA
+526 DADKADRARAGLCFA
-541 RWFPEQRSVWLGVV
+541 RWFPEQRPVWLGVV

-569 YEDEQLAFLADSR
+569 FEDEQLAFLADSR
-582 TAGVAAE
+582 EAGVAAE

-601 VREAAERDLAAIDDA
+601 VREAAEKDLAALDDA
-616 GKEKIRRTLID
+616 GKARLRRTLVD
-627 HAVHYPAAMLR
+627 DAVHYPAAMLR
-638 LIEDEISSGKPPA
+638 LIEDQIASGKPPD

-681 EGGEFPRMLVGVKPP
+681 AGGVFPRMLAGVTPP

-760 PVMTRATWV
+760 PVMTRATW
-769 AAPARAGGAGARAA
+769 ARLQRELEELERELRTTIPQTIQKARELGDLKENAEYHSAKLKQSNAQKRAGSLQLRIS
-783 HHDPAD
+783 
-789 HPEGPRARGPEG
+789 RARFVED
-801 ERRVPL
+801 
-807 GEAQAEQR
+807 AEYR
-815 PEARGIAAVAHLAGA
+815 D
-830 LRGGRRVPRTGVAGL
+830 GVAGL
-845 GTEVVLGERRR
+845 GTEVVLESGEETTAYWILGDGEHHLGDHVISHQTPIAKAILGRGIGDSLELGEGEERRTWR
-856 DHVVLDP
+856 V
-863 RRRRAPPGRSRDL
+863 RSVT
-876 APDADREG
+876 
-884 DPRPRHRRLAGAGRG
+884 RRLPPAE
-899 RRAPHVARALG
+899 
-910 HTPAAAGGD
+910 TPSSA
-919 DLQRVLKSR
+919 S
-928 TQRDWSQ
+928 